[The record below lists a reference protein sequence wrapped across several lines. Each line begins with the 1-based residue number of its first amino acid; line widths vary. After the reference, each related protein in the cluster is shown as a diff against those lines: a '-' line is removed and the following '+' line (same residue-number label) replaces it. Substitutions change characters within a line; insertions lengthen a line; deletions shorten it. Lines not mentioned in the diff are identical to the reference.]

1 MVRQDIHTIEILFA
15 TIKGIHI
22 KGVIGVYGEEG
33 APKEWV
39 TVEDIVRA
47 MPRPKLKKPE
57 IRNFCE
63 YQAERGNL
71 EKRVG
76 KDKFVRQAEAEYKV
90 SREGLKILAVFQGE
104 EEIVQNIRNMYGWSR
119 HTAKKSYGTS

>member
-1 MVRQDIHTIEILFA
+1 MVRQDIHTIEVLFS
-15 TIKGIHI
+15 TIQSIHI
-22 KGVIGVYGEEG
+22 KGVVGVYGEEG

-57 IRNFCE
+57 IRDFCE

-76 KDKFVRQAEAEYKV
+76 KDKFVRQAEAEYQV
-90 SREGLKILAVFQGE
+90 SRGGLKIIAVFQGE
-104 EEIVQNIRNMYGWSR
+104 EFQNIRNMYGWSR
-119 HTAKKSYGTS
+119 QMAKSDESS

>member
-1 MVRQDIHTIEILFA
+1 MVQHDIHRISILFT
-15 TIKGIHI
+15 TIQSINI
-22 KGVIGVYGEEG
+22 KGVAGIYGEEG

-57 IRNFCE
+57 IRDFCE

-104 EEIVQNIRNMYGWSR
+104 EFQSIRDMYGWSR
-119 HTAKKSYGTS
+119 QMAKSDESS

>member
-1 MVRQDIHTIEILFA
+1 MVRQDIHTIEVLFS
-15 TIKGIHI
+15 TIQSIHI
-22 KGVIGVYGEEG
+22 KGVVGVYGEEG

-39 TVEDIVRA
+39 TQEDIVRN

-57 IRNFCE
+57 IRDFCE
-63 YQAERGNL
+63 YQAKRGWL

-76 KDKFVRQAEAEYKV
+76 KEKFVRQAEAEYKV

-104 EEIVQNIRNMYGWSR
+104 EFQNIRNMYGWSR
-119 HTAKKSYGTS
+119 QMAKSDESS

>member
-1 MVRQDIHTIEILFA
+1 
-15 TIKGIHI
+15 
-22 KGVIGVYGEEG
+22 
-33 APKEWV
+33 
-39 TVEDIVRA
+39 
-47 MPRPKLKKPE
+47 MPRPKLNKPE

-104 EEIVQNIRNMYGWSR
+104 EFQNIRSLYGWSR
-119 HTAKKSYGTS
+119 QMAKSDESS